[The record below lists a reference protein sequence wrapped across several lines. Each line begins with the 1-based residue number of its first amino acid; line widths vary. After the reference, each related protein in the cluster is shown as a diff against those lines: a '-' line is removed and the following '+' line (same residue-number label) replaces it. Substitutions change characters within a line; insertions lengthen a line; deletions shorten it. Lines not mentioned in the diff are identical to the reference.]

1 MVDERSGWGI
11 VAAFSRVGPPPARRS
26 GRLPAVS
33 LKSAR
38 TEADYLS
45 VSKRRDSIARWGVLG
60 FLFGSLFPLI
70 GWVVATRAG
79 RVGLSE
85 AYAEQPVLWIVNL
98 APFVLAVA
106 AMWIGLEH
114 AKLVGALRATDQKVH
129 ERTAEL
135 EVSNRR
141 LEEHARAKDQFL
153 AVVSHELRTPLTVV
167 SGFAQELVDDDV
179 NLSKAEEHE
188 LLEVIAD
195 QSRELSFIIE
205 DLLLTARADIGA
217 VAIVKDVH
225 DLAEEVSTVFAGCVC
240 TQAER
245 DSFELD
251 LEPAVAEVDA
261 TRVRQIVRNLLTNAV
276 RYGGPQ
282 RRIVTRSSDGVV
294 TICVCDNGDGIPEH
308 DRDRVFEPYQSS
320 AQVLAVSD
328 SVGLGLTVARKLA
341 RMMDGELTYVYEDG
355 MSTFRLS
362 FPAVSGSD
370 GVSTGQVAE
379 AMDGNDD
386 SSIHAR
392 NRAVARTS
400 SSL

>member
-1 MVDERSGWGI
+1 M
-11 VAAFSRVGPPPARRS
+11 
-26 GRLPAVS
+26 
-33 LKSAR
+33 
-38 TEADYLS
+38 
-45 VSKRRDSIARWGVLG
+45 SKRRGSIARWGVLG
-60 FLFGSLFPLI
+60 FLFGLLFPVI
-70 GWVVATRAG
+70 GWIVATRVG
-79 RVGLSE
+79 RVSLSE
-85 AYAEQPVLWIVNL
+85 AYGEQPVLWIVNL
-98 APFVLAVA
+98 APFILAPA
-106 AMWIGLEH
+106 AMWIGFEH
-114 AKLVGALRATDQKVH
+114 AKLVGALRATDQEVH

-135 EVSNRR
+135 RVSNQQ

-179 NLSKAEEHE
+179 NLSEAEEHE

-217 VAIVKDVH
+217 VTIVKDVH
-225 DLAEEVSTVFAGCVC
+225 DLAEEVSLVFAGCVC

-294 TICVCDNGDGIPEH
+294 TICVCDNGGGIPEE
-308 DRDRVFEPYQSS
+308 DRERVFEPYQSS
-320 AQVLAVSD
+320 DQVLAVSE
-328 SVGLGLTVARKLA
+328 SVGLGLTVSRKLA
-341 RMMDGELTYVYEDG
+341 RMMDGELSYVYEDG

-362 FPAVSGSD
+362 FPSVSASEEGPS
-370 GVSTGQVAE
+370 GQGAE

-392 NRAVARTS
+392 SEAVARTS